1 MSIKDMM
8 KQADGPAR
16 GAGLRGVMAAGGE
29 TAAAGEIPVPAAT
42 ISTESV
48 LMAWKKLA
56 DAESAPNLRATLASA
71 MPSFDADR
79 MEIRFEV
86 KNSAQKEW
94 IDRNRR
100 IKMEESLRHALGS
113 NSVRLFVDVAE
124 IMESDTAARLY
135 MPSDRDDYLTRNS
148 EEFRNLKNDFGL
160 EVN

>member
-8 KQADGPAR
+8 KQADRPAQ

-29 TAAAGEIPVPAAT
+29 TAAAGEIPLPAAA
-42 ISTESV
+42 I
-48 LMAWKKLA
+48 
-56 DAESAPNLRATLASA
+56 AESAPNLTATLASA
-71 MPSFDADR
+71 IPSFDADR
-79 MEIRFEV
+79 MEIHFEV

-124 IMESDTAARLY
+124 IRESDTAAKLY